1 MQTFIFI
8 NPQLVY
14 SVSPPGFCT
23 LESMPARVK
32 KGEALLIG
40 LVPQAIGRVLATE
53 RTVDSAMP
61 QQYPGPNS
69 YSVEALESNVYQV
82 YVAPDAL
89 LGQLRALARDVR
101 IVPYPAAVRAAVVAN
116 QRGEPTFIERTRV
129 FLGTGEN
136 EAVPTDEQVAVDLVG
151 DDFLVTALRG
161 KEILAVRLA
170 QGEPSIELQ
179 RTFAAN
185 RMSNPRIVTRDEG
198 LALELQSQ
206 GLKGEVSDLPGT
218 FLGEAGLEKVNHL
231 RFMNEHEAAAQRAA
245 AGRRKAIG
253 VLAASMLVPLLG
265 IGGFFYFETR
275 KALAE
280 REGEG
285 LALAKGGLSFALA
298 GLYQERY
305 GSLARKE
312 SLQIREELYDLT
324 VSLPPQVEVL
334 SVQKDGQALSA
345 VIERRPGA
353 APFAIDDLRAAL
365 RTSPFFA
372 EATIQEQ
379 YEGHV
384 VRYVLTRPTPPPPL
398 PGAVPTPTSP

>member
-1 MQTFIFI
+1 MQRFIFI

-14 SVSPPGFCT
+14 SVDPPGFCT
-23 LESMPARVK
+23 LDAMPSRVK
-32 KGEALLIG
+32 KGSAVLIG
-40 LVPQAIGRVLATE
+40 LVPQTVGRVLATE
-53 RTVDSAMP
+53 RTIDSAMP

-89 LGQLRALARDVR
+89 LAQLRQLGRDVR
-101 IVPYPAAVRAAVVAN
+101 IVPYPAAVRAALAGN
-116 QRGEPTFIERTRV
+116 RRGEPTFIERTRV
-129 FLGTGEN
+129 FLGTTEN
-136 EAVPTDEQVAVDLVG
+136 EAVQGDEQVAVDTVG

-170 QGEPSIELQ
+170 QGEPTIELQ

-185 RMSNPRIVTRDEG
+185 RMANPQIATKDEA
-198 LALELQSQ
+198 LALELSSQ
-206 GLKGEVSDLPGT
+206 GLKGELSDVPGA
-218 FLGEAGLEKVNHL
+218 FLGEAGLDKVNQL

-245 AGRRKAIG
+245 AGRRKALA

-265 IGGFFYFETR
+265 AAAMFYFEGR
-275 KALAE
+275 LSSAQA
-280 REGEG
+280 EGEG
-285 LALAKGGLSFALA
+285 LNMAKSGLSFALA
-298 GLYQERY
+298 TLYQERY
-305 GSLARKE
+305 GALARKE

-324 VSLPPQVEVL
+324 VSLPPQVAVL
-334 SVQKDGQALSA
+334 SVQKDMQGISA

-372 EATIQEQ
+372 DATIQEQ

-384 VRYVLTRPTPPPPL
+384 VRYVLTRFNPPPPL
-398 PGAVPTPTSP
+398 PGTIPAPQ

>member
-1 MQTFIFI
+1 MQRFIFI
-8 NPQLVY
+8 NPQIVY
-14 SVSPPGFCT
+14 SVDPPGFCT
-23 LESMPARVK
+23 LDAMPSKVK
-32 KGEALLIG
+32 KGSTVLIG
-40 LVPQAIGRVLATE
+40 LVPQTVGRVLATE
-53 RTVDSAMP
+53 RTIDSAMP
-61 QQYPGPNS
+61 QQYPGANS
-69 YSVEALESNVYQV
+69 YSVEPLESNVYQV

-89 LGQLRALARDVR
+89 LAQLRQLGRDVR
-101 IVPYPAAVRAAVVAN
+101 IVPYPAAVRAALAGN
-116 QRGEPTFIERTRV
+116 KRGEPTFIERTRV

-136 EAVPTDEQVAVDLVG
+136 DGANSDEQVAVDAVG

-170 QGEPSIELQ
+170 QGEPTIELQ

-185 RMSNPRIVTRDEG
+185 RMGNPQIATKDEA
-198 LALELQSQ
+198 LALELSSQ
-206 GLKGEVSDLPGT
+206 GLKGELSDVPGA
-218 FLGEAGLEKVNHL
+218 FLGEAGLDKVNQL

-245 AGRRKAIG
+245 AGRRKALG

-265 IGGFFYFETR
+265 VGALVYFESR
-275 KALAE
+275 LASAQA
-280 REGEG
+280 EGDG
-285 LALAKGGLSFALA
+285 LNMAKSGLTFALA
-298 GLYQERY
+298 TLYQERY
-305 GSLARKE
+305 GALARKE

-324 VSLPPQVEVL
+324 VSLPPQVAVL
-334 SVQKDGQALSA
+334 SVQKDLQGLSA

-384 VRYVLTRPTPPPPL
+384 VRYVLTRINAPPPL
-398 PGAVPTPTSP
+398 PGTIPPPQ